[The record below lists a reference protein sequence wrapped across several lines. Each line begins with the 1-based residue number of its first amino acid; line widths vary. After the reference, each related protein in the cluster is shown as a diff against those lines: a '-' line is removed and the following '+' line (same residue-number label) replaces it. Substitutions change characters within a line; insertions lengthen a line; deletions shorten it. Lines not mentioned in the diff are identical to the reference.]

1 MRKLDVSRN
10 KFGKIGRNA
19 LEGLGGTFPKLA
31 ITS

>member
-10 KFGKIGRNA
+10 KFGKIGKNA
-19 LEGLGGTFPKLA
+19 LEGLKCTFPKLV